1 MGAIGSAH
9 AGERA
14 LVVTKRLT
22 STAAARVLAAAHGR
36 GVNVE
41 VIAGRTKPRA
51 VGILQDA
58 GVPVST
64 NVWPGPSLHG
74 NLTVVGDQ
82 LLLGS
87 MYLSKRPLGLATHS
101 ASRELMISTRD
112 PAAVTDAVRAI
123 REIRVQPLTSKRTG

>member
-1 MGAIGSAH
+1 
-9 AGERA
+9 
-14 LVVTKRLT
+14 
-22 STAAARVLAAAHGR
+22 
-36 GVNVE
+36 VNVE